1 MGKLRELHPG
11 LRMLGGKTEGL
22 ERQVEQEMVRRRVMG
37 NQLVQLLVGQIQ
49 ILRVEMRAQQ
59 TMQKNFGARLRECL
73 RLLRLLTEGQESLWD
88 GHIKQ
93 QYV

>member
-1 MGKLRELHPG
+1 MRELLPG

-22 ERQVEQEMVRRRVMG
+22 ERQVEQEMGRRRALG
-37 NQLVQLLVGQIQ
+37 NQLVQLLDSQLQ

-59 TMQKNFGARLRECL
+59 TMQKNFRARLRECL
-73 RLLRLLTEGQESLWD
+73 RLLRLIAEGQASLWD
-88 GHIKQ
+88 EHIQQ